1 MIKIYHYIYYRT
13 YFVISKTNK
22 LSAESSSARLL
33 SIAILLNV
41 FTVFF
46 FLKEPFNLIGFY
58 SFLIIGIIL
67 SFLNLKYFMNEYRS
81 QLIISEI
88 QTLKV
93 NSFWKYSIDIYP
105 WLSILL
111 TVISAGASYNTI
123 FVIIGILIVL
133 RLIQYFY
140 EL

>member
-33 SIAILLNV
+33 SIAILLNI
-41 FTVFF
+41 FTVYF

-67 SFLNLKYFMNEYRS
+67 SFLNLKYFMNEYRN
-81 QLIISEI
+81 QLIISEF
-88 QTLKV
+88 QTLQI
-93 NSFWKYSIDIYP
+93 NPFWKYSIDIYP

-111 TVISAGASYNTI
+111 TVISIGASYNTI
-123 FVIIGILIVL
+123 FVLIVILIVL

>member
-46 FLKEPFNLIGFY
+46 FLKEPLNLIGFY

-93 NSFWKYSIDIYP
+93 NPFWKYSIDIYP

>member
-22 LSAESSSARLL
+22 LSPESSSSRLL
-33 SIAILLNV
+33 SVAIFLNV
-41 FTVFF
+41 FTLFF
-46 FLKEPFNLIGFY
+46 FLKEPFNLIGYY

-67 SFLNLKYFMNEYRS
+67 SFLNLKYFMNGYRN
-81 QLIISEI
+81 QLIISEF
-88 QTLKV
+88 QTIKV
-93 NSFWKYSIDIYP
+93 NLFWKYSIDVYP

-123 FVIIGILIVL
+123 FVIIGILIVF
-133 RLIQYFY
+133 RLIKYFY
-140 EL
+140 DL

>member
-13 YFVISKTNK
+13 YFIISKTNK
-22 LSAESSSARLL
+22 LSAESSSAGLL
-33 SIAILLNV
+33 SVAILLNV

-46 FLKEPFNLIGFY
+46 FLKEPFNLIGFN
-58 SFLIIGIIL
+58 SFLIVGIIL
-67 SFLNLKYFMNEYRS
+67 SFLNLKYFMNEYRNH
-81 QLIISEI
+81 LIISEF

-93 NSFWKYSIDIYP
+93 NPFWKYSIDIYP
-105 WLSILL
+105 WLSIFLI
-111 TVISAGASYNTI
+111 VISTGASYNTI
-123 FVIIGILIVL
+123 FVLIGIFIML

>member
-13 YFVISKTNK
+13 HFIISKTNK

-58 SFLIIGIIL
+58 SFLTIGIIL
-67 SFLNLKYFMNEYRS
+67 SFLNLKYFMNDYRN
-81 QLIISEI
+81 QLIISEF

-93 NSFWKYSIDIYP
+93 NPFWKYSIDIYP
-105 WLSILL
+105 WLSIFL
-111 TVISAGASYNTI
+111 TVISTGASYNTI
-123 FVIIGILIVL
+123 FVLIGILIML

>member
-13 YFVISKTNK
+13 YFIISKTNK

-67 SFLNLKYFMNEYRS
+67 SFLNLKYFMNEYRN
-81 QLIISEI
+81 QLIISEF

-111 TVISAGASYNTI
+111 TVISTGASYNTI
-123 FVIIGILIVL
+123 FVLIGILIVL

>member
-13 YFVISKTNK
+13 HFIIYKTNK

-33 SIAILLNV
+33 SVAILLNV

-46 FLKEPFNLIGFY
+46 FLEEPFNLIGFY
-58 SFLIIGIIL
+58 SFLTIGIIL
-67 SFLNLKYFMNEYRS
+67 SFLNLKYFMNEYRN
-81 QLIISEI
+81 QLIISEFK
-88 QTLKV
+88 TLKV
-93 NSFWKYSIDIYP
+93 NPFWKYSVDIYP
-105 WLSILL
+105 WLSIFL
-111 TVISAGASYNTI
+111 TVISTGASYNTI
-123 FVIIGILIVL
+123 FVLIGILIML